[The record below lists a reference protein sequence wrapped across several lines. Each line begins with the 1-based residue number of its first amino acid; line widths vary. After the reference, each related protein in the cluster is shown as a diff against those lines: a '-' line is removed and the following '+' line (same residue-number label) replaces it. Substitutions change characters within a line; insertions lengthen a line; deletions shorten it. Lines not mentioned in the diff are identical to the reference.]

1 MGVGSCRN
9 WGISFLVPKFLA
21 FRLQTSA
28 FSREAMLECFIGWI
42 VRVSNKSGIDEKMYH
57 KIQLLASNLQISAFR
72 VNNCGFV
79 LKV

>member
-1 MGVGSCRN
+1 
-9 WGISFLVPKFLA
+9 
-21 FRLQTSA
+21 
-28 FSREAMLECFIGWI
+28 MLECFLGWI
-42 VRVSNKSGIDEKMYH
+42 VRVPNKSGIDEKMYH